1 MTFLLINILAEIRDY
16 AVKIGIQPEKEPQL
30 LSLAKDG
37 LMKALPN
44 GWTPW

>member
-1 MTFLLINILAEIRDY
+1 LTFIAEIRDY
-16 AVKIGIQPEKEPQL
+16 AIKIGIEPEKEPHL

-37 LMKALPN
+37 LMKALPS